1 MSALRLA
8 GSMLAGVASMAAL
21 SPAPASAAPYP
32 WEGPTVTKV
41 KLNKGGD
48 WATVHFTARCPKG
61 DNFSIAVV
69 DVFQD
74 STPMEA
80 PADALYSSPEILNI
94 SCTGREQ
101 RVAVK
106 VFPDTTGA
114 YAPADGRLHKGPG
127 DVTLGG
133 EFEYLPLVEVED
145 VRIK

>member
-1 MSALRLA
+1 MRSLRLL
-8 GSMLAGVASMAAL
+8 GSVLGGAASMVAISA
-21 SPAPASAAPYP
+21 APASAAPYP

-48 WATVHFTARCPKG
+48 SATVRFTARCPKG
-61 DNFSIAVV
+61 DSFSIAVV

-74 STPMEA
+74 NTPEEA
-80 PADALYSSPEILNI
+80 PADALYSSPEVLNI
-94 SCTGREQ
+94 SCTGRQQ
-101 RVAVK
+101 RVAVE
-106 VFPDTTGA
+106 VFPDTSGA

-133 EFEYLPLVEVED
+133 EFEYLPLAEATD